1 MIRGLISG
9 LTAMRAQVLNQEVIG
24 NNLANSNTTAF
35 SKDRVTFS
43 SFNDVLMYRL
53 EQGRFPSS
61 IGCFSGGTVVH
72 RVETDR
78 SAGPMEITGEP
89 LDIALQP
96 GDYLKVQ
103 TDSGV
108 RYTRRGDLKVSFD
121 GFVTAGG
128 YKILGRSGNPIY
140 AGEAVS
146 CRIAENGVVTALDRE
161 VDALDV
167 VTAGQ
172 GTAPVREGDSL
183 FQIDPRDLERQVF
196 PRVTVGALEQSSV
209 DPVSEMVSLIIAM
222 RAYEA
227 AQKAV
232 RAHDETLDHAV
243 NRVGRV

>member
-9 LTAMRAQVLNQEVIG
+9 LTAMRAQVLNQEVTG

-53 EQGRFPSS
+53 EQGRSPAS
-61 IGCFSGGTVVH
+61 IGRFSGGTVVH

-78 SAGPMEITGEP
+78 SSGPVEITGEP
-89 LDIALQP
+89 LDIVLNP
-96 GDYLKVQ
+96 GDYLRVL
-103 TDSGV
+103 TESGV
-108 RYTRRGDLKVSFD
+108 RYTRKGDLKVSVD

-128 YKILGRSGNPIY
+128 YKVLGRSGNPIY
-140 AGEAVS
+140 AGDAVS
-146 CRIAENGVVTALDRE
+146 CRIAEDGVVTVLDKR
-161 VDALDV
+161 VDVLDV

-172 GTAPVREGDSL
+172 SASPIKEGNSL
-183 FQIDPRDLERQVF
+183 FRIDPRDLERKAL
-196 PRVTVGALEQSSV
+196 PRVTAGALEQSSV
-209 DPVSEMVSLIIAM
+209 DPVSEMVNLIIAM

-232 RAHDETLDHAV
+232 SAHDETLDHAV
-243 NRVGRV
+243 NRVGKV